1 MEGPELAADPATALE
16 HALRG
21 GGRAATRTESRGLAA
36 PSALV
41 VPLFASTMFLSGF
54 LLFLV
59 EPMAARMVL
68 PILGGVPMVWNG
80 CVVFFQIV
88 MLAGYAYAFGAS
100 RWLPLRQHVVL
111 HAAVLAAPAAVL
123 PFMIQAGSVTPPDG
137 NPLGWLLLLLAG
149 TIGLP
154 FFVLSTSASVFQ
166 HWLSRTDHPS
176 ARDPYFLYSAS
187 NLGCVAALASYPVL
201 VERVFTLRDQTR
213 LWTIA
218 YAAFAL
224 LAGACAAF
232 AWRRHRP
239 TQATDQ
245 HRQTQTEDRSVLP
258 SPQGDLA
265 VVPLTWRRRA
275 RWVALS
281 FVPSS
286 LMLAVTSY
294 ISTDIAAVPLL
305 WIVPLA
311 VYLLTFALAFGR
323 HSAAAG
329 AVARRAVPL
338 LAVPLAL
345 FMIAKLRAPLGAIVT
360 LHLAAFAAIAL
371 NCHADLAKDRPEAS
385 RLTEF
390 YFWVSF
396 GGMLGGLFNTL
407 AAPQLFDSIIEYPL
421 VVLLACLLFRATG
434 PSPESR
440 RPMADAAAP
449 LIVAALTAAI
459 LVVSSA
465 RGAPLALLLSAL
477 SVPAILT
484 FAQRQHPRRFGY
496 CMAALLGASFA
507 FGNAGE
513 RVLYATR
520 TFFGVYRVSED
531 LAGRYHGLAHGTTLH
546 GMQALAPDRR
556 REALTYYHQTGPFG
570 QAWQALPRA
579 SSAREIAVVGLG
591 VGTLATY
598 ARPAQHWTFFEIDPA
613 IERIAR
619 TREYFSFMD
628 ACGDRCRVVIGDA
641 RVSLGRVPE
650 QAYDVLVLDAFS
662 SDSIPIHL
670 MTREAFSLYLSRL
683 APDGVLAMHISNRHL
698 RLAPVV
704 ARLAASQQLVALQQ
718 IESIGPGW
726 PEGKNPSHWIVMA
739 RSQAALGVL
748 TTDKR
753 WSSLLPAASTP
764 LWTDDFSN
772 ILSVLTL
779 R

>member
-1 MEGPELAADPATALE
+1 MEIPELTIQQAIALDRPFTGGTHAAAVAGTRGIAT
-16 HALRG
+16 H
-21 GGRAATRTESRGLAA
+21 S
-36 PSALV
+36 SLV

-80 CVVFFQIV
+80 CVVFFQIM
-88 MLAGYAYAFGAS
+88 MLAGYGYAFGAS
-100 RWLPLRQHVVL
+100 RWLHVRHHVVL

-187 NLGCVAALASYPVL
+187 NLGCLLALASYPTV
-201 VERVFTLRDQTR
+201 VEPMLTLRGQTR
-213 LWTIA
+213 LWTTG
-218 YAAFAL
+218 YAAFVL
-224 LAGACAAF
+224 LAGACAVF
-232 AWRRHRP
+232 AWRRTGSSRP
-239 TQATDQ
+239 HTAAVADP
-245 HRQTQTEDRSVLP
+245 SVE
-258 SPQGDLA
+258 
-265 VVPLTWRRRA
+265 LTCAPITGVRRA
-275 RWVALS
+275 RWVALA

-294 ISTDIAAVPLL
+294 LSTDIAAVPLL

-311 VYLLTFALAFGR
+311 LYLLTFALAFGR
-323 HSAAAG
+323 HSTAAG
-329 AVARRAVPL
+329 AVARRALPL

-345 FMIAKLRAPLGAIVT
+345 FMIANLRAPLTAIVL
-360 LHLAAFAAIAL
+360 LHLAAFAVMAL
-371 NCHADLAKDRPEAS
+371 SCHADLAQDRPEPS

-390 YFWVSF
+390 YFWVSL

-407 AAPQLFDSIIEYPL
+407 AAPLLFDSIVEYPL
-421 VVLLACLLFRATG
+421 VVVAACLLFRVSDA
-434 PSPESR
+434 PAPSR
-440 RPMADAAAP
+440 RVKADVVAP
-449 LIVAALTAAI
+449 LVVGALTAAI
-459 LVVSSA
+459 LVVLRA
-465 RGAPLALLLSAL
+465 RGASLSLQLAAL
-477 SVPAILT
+477 SVPAVLT
-484 FAQRQHPRRFGY
+484 FTQRRQSTRFGL
-496 CMAALLGASFA
+496 CMAALIVVSFA

-520 TFFGVYRVSED
+520 TFFGVYRVNED

-546 GMQALAPDRR
+546 GMQALAPERR
-556 REALTYYHQTGPFG
+556 REALTYYHETGPFG
-570 QAWQALPRA
+570 QAWRALPA
-579 SSAREIAVVGLG
+579 ATGREIAVVGLG

-598 ARPAQHWTFFEIDPA
+598 ARPEQRWTFFEIDPA

-619 TREYFSFMD
+619 TREYFSFME

-650 QAYDVLVLDAFS
+650 HAYDLLVLDAFS
-662 SDSIPIHL
+662 SDSIPMHL
-670 MTREAFSLYLSRL
+670 MTREALSLYVSRL
-683 APDGVLAMHISNRHL
+683 APGGALVMHVSNRHL
-698 RLAPVV
+698 RLAPIV
-704 ARLAASQQLVALQQ
+704 ARLAASQGLVGVQEIDQQ
-718 IESIGPGW
+718 IESIGPW
-726 PEGKNPSHWIVMA
+726 PEGKSPSHWIVMA
-739 RSQAALGVL
+739 RNAADLDRL
-748 TTDKR
+748 SKDAR
-753 WSSLLPAASTP
+753 WSPLAASASTP

-772 ILSVLTL
+772 ILSVLSV